1 MRPAEAAPK
10 VWLTSPVFFLLF
22 AFHFIQL
29 TDVTIGLKSKK
40 IKWEESNIS
49 SVGKIIFILF
59 LFPVDINHKIITYLK
74 KYFAKNLKNYIQE
87 HLQ

>member
-1 MRPAEAAPK
+1 M
-10 VWLTSPVFFLLF
+10 FFLLF
-22 AFHFIQL
+22 AFHFSQL

-74 KYFAKNLKNYIQE
+74 KLCQKFKNLHSRTLAIGLEWEVK
-87 HLQ
+87 